1 MEMVVTLNITTVRM
15 GILIVST
22 TKLGSGLSEILGIR
36 NLNWNSTLPVAII
49 GVVGTLYMV
58 ITTKVGCTSLA

>member
-1 MEMVVTLNITTVRM
+1 M
-15 GILIVST
+15 GILIGST
-22 TKLGSGLSEILGIR
+22 TKLGSGLNEILGIR

>member
-36 NLNWNSTLPVAII
+36 NLN
-49 GVVGTLYMV
+49 
-58 ITTKVGCTSLA
+58 